1 MLVQQ
6 TACYLH
12 QQKRPWI
19 LFELDISKAFD
30 SVSWAFLLEVM
41 KKLGFGLIWCGPW
54 MEQRIYPSSKP
65 RADQVE

>member
-12 QQKRPWI
+12 QQKLPRI
-19 LFELDISKAFD
+19 LFELDISK
-30 SVSWAFLLEVM
+30 VM

>member
-12 QQKRPWI
+12 QQKRPRI